1 MFFKVKE
8 AYMRHDLTKW
18 EAMPDVVSLQDEMN
32 RLFLDF
38 FGRTPGR
45 RVAAEALWAPIMDI
59 EETKDDIIVKAE
71 IPGMTKDDVKIQVTG
86 DLLTISGER
95 KREEETKE
103 KTYHR
108 IERSYGQFQRM
119 ITLPSEV
126 QSSKAKASYEN
137 GVLTIKL
144 PKSEEVKPKEISI
157 EVK

>member
-1 MFFKVKE
+1 MKHE
-8 AYMRHDLTKW
+8 ITKW
-18 EAMPDVVSLQDEMN
+18 ESMPDVLSLQDEMN

-38 FGRTPGR
+38 FGRAPGR
-45 RVAAEALWAPIMDI
+45 RLISDSLWAPVMDI

-71 IPGMTKDDVKIQVTG
+71 IPGMTKEDVKIQITG

-95 KREEETKE
+95 KREEETKD

-119 ITLPSEV
+119 ITLPGEV
-126 QSSKAKASYEN
+126 QSAKAKAAYEN

>member
-1 MFFKVKE
+1 
-8 AYMRHDLTKW
+8 MRHDLAKW
-18 EAMPDVVSLQDEMN
+18 EPVSDLVSLQDEMN

-45 RVAAEALWAPIMDI
+45 RLVGDSLWAPVMDI

-71 IPGMTKDDVKIQVTG
+71 IPGMTKEDVKIQVTG
-86 DLLTISGER
+86 DILTISGER
-95 KREEETKE
+95 KREEETRD

-126 QSSKAKASYEN
+126 QSAKAKASYEN

-157 EVK
+157 DIK

>member
-1 MFFKVKE
+1 MKHE
-8 AYMRHDLTKW
+8 LTKW
-18 EAMPDVVSLQDEMN
+18 EPIPEIVSLQDEMN

-45 RVAAEALWAPIMDI
+45 RMMSDGLWAPIMDI

-86 DLLTISGER
+86 DMLTISGER
-95 KREEETKE
+95 KREEESKD

-126 QSSKAKASYEN
+126 QSAKAKASYEN
-137 GVLTIKL
+137 GVLTIRL

>member
-1 MFFKVKE
+1 
-8 AYMRHDLTKW
+8 MRHDLNKW
-18 EAMPDVVSLQDEMN
+18 EPVSDIVSLQDEMN

-45 RVAAEALWAPIMDI
+45 RLVGDSLWAPVMDI

-71 IPGMTKDDVKIQVTG
+71 IPGMTKEDVKIQVSG
-86 DLLTISGER
+86 DIITISGER
-95 KREEETKE
+95 KREEETRD

-119 ITLPSEV
+119 ITLPGEV
-126 QSSKAKASYEN
+126 QSAKAKASYEN

-144 PKSEEVKPKEISI
+144 PKSDEVKPKEISI
-157 EVK
+157 DIK

>member
-1 MFFKVKE
+1 MKHE
-8 AYMRHDLTKW
+8 ITKW
-18 EAMPDVVSLQDEMN
+18 ESMPDILSLQDEMN

-38 FGRTPGR
+38 FGQSPGR
-45 RVAAEALWAPIMDI
+45 RLMSGSLWAPVMDI

-71 IPGMTKDDVKIQVTG
+71 IPGMTKEDVKIQITG

-95 KREEETKE
+95 KREEESRD

-119 ITLPSEV
+119 ITLPGEV
-126 QSSKAKASYEN
+126 QSARAKASYEN

>member
-1 MFFKVKE
+1 MKHE
-8 AYMRHDLTKW
+8 LTKW
-18 EAMPDVVSLQDEMN
+18 EPIPEIVSLQDEMN

-45 RVAAEALWAPIMDI
+45 RMMSDGLWAPIMDI

-71 IPGMTKDDVKIQVTG
+71 IPGMTKDDVKIQITG
-86 DLLTISGER
+86 DMLTISGER
-95 KREEETKE
+95 KREEENKD

-119 ITLPSEV
+119 ITLPSDV
-126 QSSKAKASYEN
+126 QSAKAKASYEN
-137 GVLTIKL
+137 GVLTIRL

>member
-1 MFFKVKE
+1 MKHE
-8 AYMRHDLTKW
+8 LTKW
-18 EAMPDVVSLQDEMN
+18 EPIPEIVSFQDEMN

-45 RVAAEALWAPIMDI
+45 RMMSDGLWAPIMDI

-71 IPGMTKDDVKIQVTG
+71 IPGMTKDDVKIQITG
-86 DLLTISGER
+86 DMLTISGER
-95 KREEETKE
+95 KREEESKD

-126 QSSKAKASYEN
+126 QSAKAKASYEN
-137 GVLTIKL
+137 GVLTIRL

>member
-1 MFFKVKE
+1 
-8 AYMRHDLTKW
+8 MRHDLNKW
-18 EAMPDVVSLQDEMN
+18 EPVSDIVSLQDEMN

-45 RVAAEALWAPIMDI
+45 RLVGDSLWAPVMDI
-59 EETKDDIIVKAE
+59 EETQDDIIVKAE
-71 IPGMTKDDVKIQVTG
+71 IPGMTKEDVKIQVTG
-86 DLLTISGER
+86 DIITISGER
-95 KREEETKE
+95 KREEENRD

-119 ITLPSEV
+119 ITLPGEV
-126 QSSKAKASYEN
+126 QSAKAKASYEN

-157 EVK
+157 DIK

>member
-1 MFFKVKE
+1 
-8 AYMRHDLTKW
+8 
-18 EAMPDVVSLQDEMN
+18 MPDVLSLQDEMN

-45 RVAAEALWAPIMDI
+45 RLVGDSLWAPVMDI

-71 IPGMTKDDVKIQVTG
+71 IPGMTKEDVKIQITG

-95 KREEETKE
+95 KREEETKD

-126 QSSKAKASYEN
+126 QSAKAKASYEN

>member
-1 MFFKVKE
+1 
-8 AYMRHDLTKW
+8 MRHDLTKW
-18 EAMPDVVSLQDEMN
+18 EPVSDLVSLQDEMN

-45 RVAAEALWAPIMDI
+45 RLVGDSLWAPVMDI

-71 IPGMTKDDVKIQVTG
+71 IPGMTKEDVKIQVTG
-86 DLLTISGER
+86 DIITISGER
-95 KREEETKE
+95 KREEETKD

-126 QSSKAKASYEN
+126 QSAKAKASYEN

-144 PKSEEVKPKEISI
+144 PKSEEIKPKEISI

>member
-1 MFFKVKE
+1 MKHE
-8 AYMRHDLTKW
+8 LTKW
-18 EAMPDVVSLQDEMN
+18 EPIPEIVSLQDEMN

-45 RVAAEALWAPIMDI
+45 RMMSDGLWAPIMDI

-71 IPGMTKDDVKIQVTG
+71 IPGMTKDDVKIQITG
-86 DLLTISGER
+86 DMLTISGER
-95 KREEETKE
+95 KREEESKD

-126 QSSKAKASYEN
+126 QSAKAKASYEN
-137 GVLTIKL
+137 GVLTIRL

>member
-1 MFFKVKE
+1 
-8 AYMRHDLTKW
+8 MRHVLNKW
-18 EAMPDVVSLQDEMN
+18 EPVSDIVSLQDEMN

-45 RVAAEALWAPIMDI
+45 RLVGDSLWAPVMDI
-59 EETKDDIIVKAE
+59 EETKDDIIIKAE
-71 IPGMTKDDVKIQVTG
+71 IPGMTKEDVKIQVSG
-86 DLLTISGER
+86 DIITISGER
-95 KREEETKE
+95 KREEENRD

-119 ITLPSEV
+119 ITLPGEV
-126 QSSKAKASYEN
+126 QSAKAKASYEN

-157 EVK
+157 DIK

>member
-1 MFFKVKE
+1 
-8 AYMRHDLTKW
+8 MRHDLTKW
-18 EAMPDVVSLQDEMN
+18 EPMPDIVSLQDEMK

-45 RVAAEALWAPIMDI
+45 RLASDSLWAPVMDI

-71 IPGMTKDDVKIQVTG
+71 IPGMTKEEVKIQVTG

-95 KREEETKE
+95 KREDETRD

-126 QSSKAKASYEN
+126 QSAKAKASYDN

-157 EVK
+157 DVK

>member
-1 MFFKVKE
+1 MKHE
-8 AYMRHDLTKW
+8 ITKW
-18 EAMPDVVSLQDEMN
+18 EPMPDILSLQDEMN

-38 FGRTPGR
+38 FGRAPAGR
-45 RVAAEALWAPIMDI
+45 RLISESLWAPVMDI

-71 IPGMTKDDVKIQVTG
+71 IPGMTKEDVKIQITG

-95 KREEETKE
+95 KREEESKD

-137 GVLTIKL
+137 GVLTIRL